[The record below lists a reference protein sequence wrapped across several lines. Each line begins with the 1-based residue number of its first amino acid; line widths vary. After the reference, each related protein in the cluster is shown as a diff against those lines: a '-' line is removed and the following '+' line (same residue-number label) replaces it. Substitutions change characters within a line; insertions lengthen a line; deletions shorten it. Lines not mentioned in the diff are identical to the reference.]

1 MVARHFYKLC
11 KFFCLCTRGHRMYS
25 SLKNLVTCTLLY
37 TGVHDARIYPQ
48 TLRKRKTAYL
58 PLCSLHTVVR
68 HHQDIG
74 ESVLSIRLHQD
85 IGESVLSI
93 LLYVITKISVSLFS
107 PYCWKSSPRYRWV
120 SSLHT
125 AESHHQDIGESV
137 LSILL
142 YVITKISVS
151 QFSP

>member
-74 ESVLSIRLHQD
+74 ESVLSIRHHQDIGESVLSIRLHQD

-107 PYCWKSSPRYRWV
+107 PF
-120 SSLHT
+120 
-125 AESHHQDIGESV
+125 
-137 LSILL
+137 
-142 YVITKISVS
+142 VITKISVS
-151 QFSP
+151 LFSPYC